1 MTTGYYGN
9 NNNVGIEGAKALCEM
24 LKKNSV
30 LKDLYLKCKRKK
42 RDWKI
47 DFDNGCTGSELGNE
61 EVGTLCEMLRVNT
74 SLKNLKSKGSFID
87 LDGNE
92 HKRYLICLEWTE

>member
-9 NNNVGIEGAKALCEM
+9 FNNVGIEGAKALCEM

-30 LKDLYLKCKRKK
+30 LKELYLKCKRKK
-42 RDWKI
+42 RDGMI
-47 DFDNGCTGSELGNE
+47 DYDNGCIGYELGNE

-74 SLKNLKSKGSFID
+74 TLRK
-87 LDGNE
+87 
-92 HKRYLICLEWTE
+92 LEIKCEFY